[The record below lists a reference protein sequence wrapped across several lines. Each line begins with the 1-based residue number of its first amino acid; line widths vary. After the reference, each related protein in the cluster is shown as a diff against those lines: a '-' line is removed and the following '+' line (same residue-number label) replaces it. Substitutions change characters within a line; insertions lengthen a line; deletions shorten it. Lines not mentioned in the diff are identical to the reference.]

1 MTASRDPDRLI
12 RAFLDEGPDQ
22 LPDRSYDAVRSH
34 IDRTRQRAVI
44 GPWREPRM
52 SNVMRIALAAAAV
65 VVVAFAG
72 YNLLPE
78 DRGPGGPSPSP
89 SPSPTAAPTPTPAPT
104 GPVALPSTG
113 DLAPGTYYIDD
124 RAITQAKRLTL
135 TVPAGWVTT
144 EGFLYKNQEA
154 PGELMLVTWV
164 LTHIFDDACHW
175 DEGSIVDVGTTV
187 DALVGALI
195 DQKGREASPPSDV
208 TFAGFP
214 ARRIE
219 LAVSANLDTATCTNG
234 NLRYW
239 PDPGPDFGG
248 GLCCNAAGNT
258 DVVYVVDVAGNRLVV
273 VARHYPDSSERDK
286 AELQAVLDSIRIE
299 P

>member
-34 IDRTRQRAVI
+34 IDRTRQRAFI

-52 SNVMRIALAAAAV
+52 SNLVRIALAAAAV
-65 VVVAFAG
+65 LAVAVVG
-72 YNLLPE
+72 YNLIPGSG
-78 DRGPGGPSPSP
+78 GPGTLPSPTPSATPIP
-89 SPSPTAAPTPTPAPT
+89 SPSPTPGVVMLPAT
-104 GPVALPSTG
+104 GPL
-113 DLAPGTYYIDD
+113 DPGTYYIDD

-135 TVPAGWVTT
+135 TVAAGWVTGD
-144 EGFLYKNQEA
+144 GFLYKNQEA
-154 PGELMLVTWV
+154 PGEVMLSTWV
-164 LTHIFDDACHW
+164 LTHIFDNACQW

-187 DALVGALI
+187 DALVSALI

-214 ARRIE
+214 AKRIE
-219 LAVSANLDTATCTNG
+219 LVVSASLDTATCTSG

-258 DVVYVVDVAGNRLVV
+258 DVVHVVDVAGNRLVV